1 MVALGRVL
9 AVTVAAILLTTMAMR
24 TVAFQKIIDFLLRRG
39 KCLPDTYCF
48 PPHIE
53 VTATPPAT
61 LVRTPL
67 DKQIIA
73 DGRIGSHNLLA
84 KIILPFELF

>member
-1 MVALGRVL
+1 MLSPLAL
-9 AVTVAAILLTTMAMR
+9 TVAAILLTTMVLR
-24 TVAFQKIIDFLLRRG
+24 TVAFQKIIDFLLHRG

-53 VTATPPAT
+53 VTATLPAT

-67 DKQIIA
+67 AKQIIA
-73 DGRIGSHNLLA
+73 NGRIGSRNLVA
-84 KIILPFELF
+84 KIIPPFTHS

>member
-1 MVALGRVL
+1 MITTSISKNMILPLAL
-9 AVTVAAILLTTMAMR
+9 TVAAILLTTMAMR
-24 TVAFQKIIDFLLRRG
+24 TVARRG
-39 KCLPDTYCF
+39 V
-48 PPHIE
+48 E

-84 KIILPFELF
+84 KIIPPFTHFQ